1 MLTLPA
7 ISRRVADIA
16 QSAAIAV
23 DQKVRELRA
32 SGKDVIGLGSGE
44 PDFDTPDN
52 IKQAAIDAI
61 WAGRTKYTVVDGIPD
76 LKAAIADKYRRE
88 NGLVFEPSQ
97 ISVGAGGKQIITNA
111 FAATIDPGD
120 EVIVPAPYWVTY
132 PDSAKVW
139 GAVPVVVECPQAQGF
154 KLLPDQLD
162 AAVTERTKWLIIN
175 SPSNPSGATY
185 SADELNALAAVLRN
199 HPHVLIMSDDI
210 YEHIVFDDRPF
221 TTLLQVAP
229 DLADRVLIVNGVSK
243 TYCMTGWRIG
253 YGAGPKPIIQAM
265 AKMQGQTTTHPSSIG
280 QYATIEALNGDQ
292 SSLATHRDAYRA
304 RRDHVVAALNDCDGI
319 DCLNPEGAFYVYP
332 SCAGTMGKT
341 APNGVTLK
349 NDEDF
354 ALALLDC
361 EGVAIVH
368 GAAFGLSPHFRITTA
383 AADET
388 LVEACKRIRRFCAGL
403 E

>member
-1 MLTLPA
+1 MPAA
-7 ISRRVADIA
+7 ISRRVSEMS

-32 SGKDVIGLGSGE
+32 AGKDVIGLGSGE

-52 IKQAAIDAI
+52 IKQAAIDAL
-61 WAGRTKYTVVDGIPD
+61 WDGRTKYTVVDGIPD
-76 LKAAIADKYRRE
+76 LKAAIVDKYRRE
-88 NGLVFEPSQ
+88 NRLDFEPSQ

-139 GAVPVVVECPQAQGF
+139 GAVPVVIQCPQSQSF
-154 KLLPDQLD
+154 KLLPEQID
-162 AAVTERTKWLIIN
+162 AAVTDRTRWLIIN

-185 SADELNALAAVLRN
+185 TADELGALAEVLRR

-210 YEHIVFDDRPF
+210 YEHIVFDGREF
-221 TTLLQVAP
+221 ATLLQVAP

-253 YGAGPKPIIQAM
+253 YGAGPKSIIQAM

-292 SSLATHRDAYRA
+292 SSLAIHRDAYRA
-304 RRDHVVAALNDCDGI
+304 RRDHVVAALNACDGI

-332 SCAGTMGKT
+332 SCAGIIGKT
-341 APNGVTLK
+341 APNGTVLET
-349 NDEDF
+349 DEDF
-354 ALALLDC
+354 ALALLEC

-368 GAAFGLSPHFRITTA
+368 GAAFGLSPHFRVTTA

-388 LVEACKRIRRFCAGL
+388 LEEACKRIQRFCANL
-403 E
+403 K

>member
-1 MLTLPA
+1 MTGPV
-7 ISRRVADIA
+7 ISQRVREMS

-32 SGKDVIGLGSGE
+32 AGKDIIGLGSGE
-44 PDFDTPDN
+44 PDFDTPDT
-52 IKQAAIDAI
+52 IKQAAVDAI

-76 LKAAIADKYRRE
+76 LKTAIVEKYRRE
-88 NGLVFEPSQ
+88 NGLIFESAQ

-139 GAVPVVVECPQAQGF
+139 GAVPVVIECPQTQGF
-154 KLLPDQLD
+154 KLRPEQID
-162 AAVTERTKWLIIN
+162 AAVTGRSRWLILN

-185 SADELNALAAVLRN
+185 TADELNELAVVLRR

-210 YEHIVFDDRPF
+210 YEHIVYDGRDFA
-221 TTLLQVAP
+221 TLLQVAP

-265 AKMQGQTTTHPSSIG
+265 AKMQGQTTTHPSSIA
-280 QYATIEALNGDQ
+280 QYAAIEALDGDQ
-292 SSLATHRDAYRA
+292 SSLAVHRDAYRT
-304 RRDHVVAALNDCDGI
+304 RRDHVVAALNEAEGI
-319 DCLNPEGAFYVYP
+319 DCLTPEGAFYVYP

-341 APNGVTLK
+341 APNGMRLET
-349 NDEDF
+349 DEDF

-361 EGVAIVH
+361 EGVGIVH

-388 LVEACKRIRRFCAGL
+388 LREACKRIQRFCAAL
-403 E
+403 TA

>member
-1 MLTLPA
+1 MPPA
-7 ISRRVADIA
+7 ISRRVSEMS

-32 SGKDVIGLGSGE
+32 AGKDVIGLGSGE

-52 IKQAAIDAI
+52 IKQAAIDAL
-61 WAGRTKYTVVDGIPD
+61 WDGRTKYTVVDGIPD
-76 LKAAIADKYRRE
+76 LKAAIVDKYRRE
-88 NGLVFEPSQ
+88 NGLDFEPSQ

-139 GAVPVVVECPQAQGF
+139 GAVPVVIQCPQSQGF
-154 KLLPDQLD
+154 KLMPDQID
-162 AAVTERTKWLIIN
+162 AAVTDRTRWLIIN

-185 SADELNALAAVLRN
+185 TADELGALAEMLRR

-210 YEHIVFDDRPF
+210 YEHIVFDGREF
-221 TTLLQVAP
+221 ATLLQVAP

-253 YGAGPKPIIQAM
+253 YGAGPKSIIQAM

-292 SSLATHRDAYRA
+292 SSLAVHRDAYRA
-304 RRDHVVAALNDCDGI
+304 RRDHVVAALNACDGI

-332 SCAGTMGKT
+332 SCAGIMGKT
-341 APNGVTLK
+341 APNGTVLET
-349 NDEDF
+349 DEDF
-354 ALALLDC
+354 ALALLEC

-388 LVEACKRIRRFCAGL
+388 LEEACKRIQRFCL
-403 E
+403 NLK

>member
-1 MLTLPA
+1 MLTPPA
-7 ISRRVADIA
+7 ISRRVSGMA

-32 SGKDVIGLGSGE
+32 AGRDVIGLGSGE

-52 IKQAAIDAI
+52 IKQAAVEAV
-61 WAGRTKYTVVDGIPD
+61 WGGKTKYTVVDGIPD
-76 LKAAIADKYRRE
+76 LKAAIAEKYRRE
-88 NGLVFEPSQ
+88 NGLNFEPSQ

-139 GAVPVVVECPQAQGF
+139 GAVPVVVQCPQSHGF

-162 AAVTERTKWLIIN
+162 AAVTGRTRWLIIN

-185 SADELNALAAVLRN
+185 TADELAALANVLRR
-199 HPHVLIMSDDI
+199 HPDLLIMSDDI
-210 YEHIVFDDRPF
+210 YEHIVFDGREF
-221 TTLLQVAP
+221 ATLLQVAP

-265 AKMQGQTTTHPSSIG
+265 AKMQGHTTTHPSSIG
-280 QYATIEALNGDQ
+280 QYAAIEALNGDQ
-292 SSLATHRDAYRA
+292 SSLAIHRDAYGV
-304 RRDHVVAALNDCDGI
+304 RRDHVVAALNATEGI

-341 APNGVTLK
+341 APNGVVLK
-349 NDEDF
+349 SDEDF
-354 ALALLDC
+354 ALALLEC

-368 GAAFGLSPHFRITTA
+368 GAAFGLSPHFRITIA
-383 AADET
+383 AADEI
-388 LVEACKRIRRFCAGL
+388 LVEACKRIQRFCAGL

>member
-1 MLTLPA
+1 MQ
-7 ISRRVADIA
+7 

-32 SGKDVIGLGSGE
+32 AGKDIIGLGSGE

-52 IKQAAIDAI
+52 IKHAAVDAI
-61 WAGRTKYTVVDGIPD
+61 WAGKTKYTAVDGIAE
-76 LKAAIADKYRRE
+76 LKAAITAKFQRD
-88 NGLVFEPSQ
+88 NGLDFESSQ

-111 FAATIDPGD
+111 FAATLNPGD

-132 PDSAKVW
+132 PDSVKVW
-139 GAVPVVVECPQAQGF
+139 GGKPVVIQCPQTQNF
-154 KLLPDQLD
+154 KVLPEQLD
-162 AAVTERTKWLIIN
+162 AAICERTKWFVLN

-185 SADELNALAAVLRN
+185 DANELTELSNVLRR

-210 YEHIVFDDRPF
+210 YEHIVFDNRDF
-221 TTLLQVAP
+221 YTICQVAP

-253 YGAGPKPIIQAM
+253 FGAGPQAIIRAM
-265 AKMQGQTTTHPSSIG
+265 AKVQGQTTTHPSSIG
-280 QYATIEALNGDQ
+280 QYATIEALEGNQ
-292 SSLATHRDAYRA
+292 EALELHRDAYRV
-304 RRDHVVAALNDCDGI
+304 RRDNVLVALNEAKGI
-319 DCLNPEGAFYVYP
+319 KCLRPEGAFYVYP
-332 SCAGTMGKT
+332 SCEGVLGLT
-341 APNGVTLK
+341 APNGKHIK

-361 EGVAIVH
+361 EGVAVVH

-383 AADET
+383 AADDT
-388 LVEACKRIRRFCAGL
+388 LAEACRRIQRFCYQL
-403 E
+403 K

>member
-1 MLTLPA
+1 MSFLADRLARIKPSPTMA
-7 ISRRVADIA
+7 ITAK
-16 QSAAIAV
+16 AA
-23 DQKVRELRA
+23 ELKAEGR
-32 SGKDVIGLGSGE
+32 DVIGLGAGE
-44 PDFDTPDN
+44 PDFDTPEN
-52 IKQAAIDAI
+52 IKQAGIQAIRDGA
-61 WAGRTKYTVVDGIPD
+61 TKYTKVDGMPE
-76 LKAAIADKYRRE
+76 LKAAIARKFKRD
-88 NGLVFEPSQ
+88 NGLDYAPEQ
-97 ISVGAGGKQIITNA
+97 ITVGAGGKQIITNA

-332 SCAGTMGKT
+332 SCEALIGKST
-341 APNGVTLK
+341 PDGQK
-349 NDEDF
+349 IESDEDF
-354 ALALLDC
+354 GKALLAT
-361 EGVAIVH
+361 EGVAVVH
-368 GAAFGLSPHFRITTA
+368 GAAFGLEPHFRVSYATSTEVLT
-383 AADET
+383 D
-388 LVEACKRIRRFCAGL
+388 ACERIQRFCASL
-403 E
+403 K